1 MTIIVTGGSG
11 LIGTNLIDYYA
22 KKNFKIF
29 NLDIK
34 PPQKKEH
41 KEYWHQVD
49 LSNYDVLCK
58 LVTKIKPK
66 YIIHLAAKTDL
77 SGKEYKDYAVN
88 IKSVENIIKI

>member
-11 LIGTNLIDYYA
+11 FIGTNLIDYYA

-49 LSNYDVLCK
+49 LSNYKK
-58 LVTKIKPK
+58 LINTKLYKMLKKLKP
-66 YIIHLAAKTDL
+66 
-77 SGKEYKDYAVN
+77 
-88 IKSVENIIKI
+88 